1 MRMVLHPHTSLL
13 YIHGL
18 GCSCPAAIIYG
29 FEVMCSR
36 ESARHFHHFLTCR
49 KINFQKLKGCIED
62 YACGLHPFILNRDPH
77 DFKYKMFL
85 VDGSHWNGQ
94 RRLKKGDLNGK
105 GGHLGCPSSYN
116 FNAYKEF
123 SNVKLNSQGREQVN
137 SLIEKCASTLR
148 LKTYHNLMRY
158 IIFFFSVRNI
168 MSILKHKK

>member
-1 MRMVLHPHTSLL
+1 MLVFCIRLK
-13 YIHGL
+13 Y
-18 GCSCPAAIIYG
+18 AIL
-29 FEVMCSR
+29 FR
-36 ESARHFHHFLTCR
+36 FLTCR

-148 LKTYHNLMRY
+148 LKTYHNFMRY
-158 IIFFFSVRNI
+158 MIFFFSVRNI
-168 MSILKHKK
+168 MSISKHKK